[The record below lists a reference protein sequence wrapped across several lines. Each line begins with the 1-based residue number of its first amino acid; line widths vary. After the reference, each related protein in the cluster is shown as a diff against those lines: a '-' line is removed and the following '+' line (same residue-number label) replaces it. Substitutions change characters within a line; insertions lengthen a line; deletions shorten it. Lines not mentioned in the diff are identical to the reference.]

1 MNRYGW
7 FESCNLQLMMYRT
20 QGLITLQSGC
30 RWVDSV

>member
-20 QGLITLQSGC
+20 QGLITLQC
-30 RWVDSV
+30 IFR